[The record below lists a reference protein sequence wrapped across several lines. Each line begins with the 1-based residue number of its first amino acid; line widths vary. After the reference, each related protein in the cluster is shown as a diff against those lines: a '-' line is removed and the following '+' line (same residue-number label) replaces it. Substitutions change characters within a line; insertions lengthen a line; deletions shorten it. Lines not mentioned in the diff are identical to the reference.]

1 MLSLKQYISETEN
14 EMASIKKK
22 LLTPSKFGL
31 NTMKP
36 LTSSQIATI
45 VIKRL
50 KSLDISDAAKKV
62 CKYIIDQSISG
73 KDSFPAKFTDVSKE
87 DMGVITSDFGE
98 IAGALYMLN
107 SKRDYTHAKFPIGE
121 NERLVDYYLVRD
133 GIDEK
138 ISAKA
143 GEGGAPSLTAVEKS
157 LDDIK
162 PETLNKTQKKALIV
176 LQFINRGTVYGGV
189 LEAAKFLKMPG
200 YMALISILSRKHLK
214 TGYNAPNIPDQ
225 RDLIKAVD
233 ACGTFDSCMVEFK
246 PLFTA
251 AKFALGGSTG
261 EAKMRSVFSGT
272 AGTRYKKWGILHF
285 PVTSEVMGWLND
297 PNNEAR
303 NLLTMA
309 ARTLTVNQ
317 VYLDYKSN
325 TLTYTTK
332 TFSDADFK
340 FHSPSS
346 TPNPVGNRIGMKMIK
361 APKKEQ

>member
-14 EMASIKKK
+14 KMAASIKKK

-36 LTSSQIATI
+36 MTSSQIVTVAR
-45 VIKRL
+45 KRL
-50 KSLDISDAAKKV
+50 MSLDISDYTKQL
-62 CKYIIDQSISG
+62 CNYIIDQSIAG
-73 KDSFPAKFTDVSKE
+73 KDSFPAKFSGVSNE
-87 DMGVITSDFGE
+87 DLGVITSDFGE
-98 IAGALYMLN
+98 VAGAIYMLN
-107 SKRDYTHAKFPIGE
+107 SKMGYTHARFPIGE
-121 NERLVDYYLVRD
+121 NERLVDYYLVRN

-143 GEGGAPSLTAVEKS
+143 GQGGAPALTAVEKA
-157 LDDIK
+157 LGDIDTK
-162 PETLNKTQKKALIV
+162 ILNDTQKKALSV
-176 LQFINRGTVYGGV
+176 LDFINKGTVYGGV

-200 YMALISILSRKHLK
+200 YKALISILSRKDLK

-225 RDLIKAVD
+225 QDLIRAVD
-233 ACGTFDSCMVEFK
+233 ACGTFDSCMSEFK

-251 AKFALGGSTG
+251 ANFVLGGEG
-261 EAKMRSVFSGT
+261 KMRSVFDGS
-272 AGTRYKKWGILHF
+272 AGSRYKKWGILHF
-285 PVTSEVMGWLND
+285 PVTSEIMGWLND
-297 PNNEAR
+297 PDNEAR

-309 ARTLTVNQ
+309 ARTLTVSQ
-317 VYLDYKSN
+317 VYFDYKSN
-325 TLTYTTK
+325 NFSYTTK

-361 APKKEQ
+361 SMKKE